1 MKQDLKPFYETAHKI
16 YQELLTVDN
25 IPYKKVF
32 NPSLLHEN
40 QFQNLLNVLAKIGL
54 IIQKVAFPEENEL
67 ITITG
72 IKKGK
77 ELANFTNW
85 LPSDTSVL
93 NRNRNEYYLLYLEY
107 DKKML
112 KPYSFQ
118 HKTKLNSETIY
129 ILSQVYSNSEIFSIL
144 LGINKGGRNFI
155 QKGNQS
161 FPPFFP
167 NDLLI
172 YDLTNLDGY
181 TTKHTRE
188 GFQELLDQI
197 KERYSEI
204 DESILS
210 RIGKNVTSKLGYDL
224 EDIKLPYFE
233 TYFRLNHFFPE
244 FEEILLDELY
254 FPQKI
259 ESQPRSEPMIEK
271 SSEVAVGE
279 VKSEIN
285 TNKLSNEKVGDEL
298 DEHRILFKYGLYFPT
313 IKDDHIEP
321 CFNVK
326 NVASVFADHIS
337 KLQEETGQMVGI
349 FGKWGRGK
357 TYFKKEVEGIFKNE
371 NSKYN
376 FTIIDFHAWK
386 YQDTPAI
393 WAYLYEC
400 LSDKYFGSEWF
411 CKSWRKLKLNFQR
424 EKSNIVKDLIFLG
437 VVWSLF
443 TGILSLFKSGNSSL
457 IGNLIDIIQNYWW
470 QTISGGTIISSLLKF
485 WRKEGTDARELL
497 KKYSKGISFNQ
508 HLGVQ
513 AEIEKELVILLK
525 TWIAEKNKERLILF
539 VDDIDRCSEKKIIE
553 IVDSLRVMLEHPEI
567 VKRVIVLVA
576 IDEEKLAM
584 AIRYKYREFYP
595 PTSDNSKILDDL
607 TREYMDKL
615 FISGIKLQALN
626 SDNVNEFISTLVAQ
640 DWKDI
645 TQNRLSPEEKTPK
658 EQVHLGRTELTIANE
673 KKEEAL
679 SESGESSL
687 TMNENAKNETY
698 LEELEASDVK
708 DMFREEFMELKEELT
723 PRQIRI
729 LYYRFQL
736 AKNLYIKLLDAEN
749 DQLITDGLKGLLKA
763 IHIKTVSKKDHF
775 VEDPIID
782 QIAEMVVGY

>member
-1 MKQDLKPFYETAHKI
+1 MNQDLKPFYETAHKI
-16 YQELLTVDN
+16 YQELLSGDN
-25 IPYKKVF
+25 IPFQRVF

-40 QFQNLLNVLAKIGL
+40 QFQALIDILVRLEFIIRRLNIESMTVSGFDKGNGFTEY
-54 IIQKVAFPEENEL
+54 QK
-67 ITITG
+67 
-72 IKKGK
+72 
-77 ELANFTNW
+77 W
-85 LPSDTSVL
+85 LPEDTSTL
-93 NRNRNEYYLLYLEY
+93 YPSRNEYYLLYLEY
-107 DKKML
+107 NKRNVASL
-112 KPYSFQ
+112 TFP
-118 HKTKLNSETIY
+118 HKTISNSDRIY
-129 ILSQVYSNSEIFSIL
+129 LLSQVLSNKEIFSIS
-144 LGINKGGRNFI
+144 LGINKGGKGFI
-155 QKGNQS
+155 GIRDQS
-161 FPPFFP
+161 FPLIAP
-167 NDLLI
+167 NRLLI
-172 YDLTNLDGY
+172 YDLTKLNGY
-181 TTKHTRE
+181 AEKHTRD
-188 GFQELLDQI
+188 GFQDLFNQATA
-197 KERYSEI
+197 KSSEI
-204 DESILS
+204 DVTILE
-210 RIGKNVTSKLGYDL
+210 RIGENVTSKLGYNL
-224 EDIKLPYFE
+224 EDIKLHYFE
-233 TYFRLNHFFPE
+233 TYFRLTHFFPK
-244 FEEILLDELY
+244 FEEFLLQELPIL
-254 FPQKI
+254 QKK
-259 ESQPRSEPMIEK
+259 ENQPHS
-271 SSEVAVGE
+271 GE
-279 VKSEIN
+279 VIKESSVYIDNQNKTERD
-285 TNKLSNEKVGDEL
+285 TNKLSIENIDGEIDEQ
-298 DEHRILFKYGLYFPT
+298 RILYKYGLFFST
-313 IKDDHIEP
+313 IKDDQIEP

-326 NVASVFADHIS
+326 KVASVFADHIS

-357 TYFKKEVEGIFKNE
+357 TYLKKEVEEIFKNE

-400 LSDKYFGSEWF
+400 LSDKYFGSERF
-411 CKSWRKLKLNFQR
+411 YKSWRKLKLNFQR
-424 EKSNIVKDLIFLG
+424 EKSNIIKDILFLG

-443 TGILSLFKSGNSSL
+443 TGVLSLFKSGNSSL

-525 TWIAEKNKERLILF
+525 TWIAEKSKERLILF

-553 IVDSLRVMLEHPEI
+553 IVDSLRVMLEHTEI

-576 IDEEKLAM
+576 IDEEKLDM

-595 PTSDNSKILDDL
+595 PTSDNSKILDVL

-626 SDNVNEFISTLVAQ
+626 SDNVNEFISTLVEQ

-645 TQNRLSPEEKTPK
+645 TQNRLSSEEKTPN
-658 EQVHLGRTELTIANE
+658 EQVHSGRTNLTIGNE

-679 SESGESSL
+679 IENVESSL
-687 TMNENAKNETY
+687 TTTVNTKNETY
-698 LEELEASDVK
+698 LEELDASDVK

-763 IHIKTVSKKDHF
+763 IHQKTISKKDHST
-775 VEDPIID
+775 EDPVID

>member
-1 MKQDLKPFYETAHKI
+1 MNQDLKPFYETAHKI
-16 YQELLTVDN
+16 YQELLSGDN
-25 IPYKKVF
+25 IQFQSVF

-40 QFQNLLNVLAKIGL
+40 QFQSL
-54 IIQKVAFPEENEL
+54 IDILVKLGFIINRLDIESMTVSGFDRGNGFTEYQK
-67 ITITG
+67 
-72 IKKGK
+72 
-77 ELANFTNW
+77 W
-85 LPSDTSVL
+85 LPEDTSTL
-93 NRNRNEYYLLYLEY
+93 YPSRNEYYLLYLEY
-107 DKKML
+107 YKRSVGSL
-112 KPYSFQ
+112 TFP
-118 HKTKLNSETIY
+118 HKTKSNSDKIY
-129 ILSQVYSNSEIFSIL
+129 LLSQVISNKEIFSIS
-144 LGINKGGRNFI
+144 LGINKGGKGFI
-155 QKGNQS
+155 NIRNQS
-161 FPPFFP
+161 FPLIAP
-167 NDLLI
+167 NQLLI
-172 YDLTNLDGY
+172 YDLTKLNGY
-181 TTKHTRE
+181 STKYTRE
-188 GFQELLDQI
+188 GFQDLFNQATA
-197 KERYSEI
+197 KYSEI
-204 DESILS
+204 DVNILE
-210 RIGKNVTSKLGYDL
+210 RTGENVTSKLGYNL

-233 TYFRLNHFFPE
+233 TYFRLTHFFPK
-244 FEEILLDELY
+244 FEELLLHELS
-254 FPQKI
+254 FPQTR
-259 ESQPRSEPMIEK
+259 ESQPQSEMSINK
-271 SSEVAVGE
+271 NFKNIRAG
-279 VKSEIN
+279 VKSKSDVNGSLAE
-285 TNKLSNEKVGDEL
+285 SASEEL
-298 DEHRILFKYGLYFPT
+298 GEHRTLFKYGLYFPT
-313 IKDDHIEP
+313 IKDDQIEP

-357 TYFKKEVEGIFKNE
+357 TYFKKEVEGIFKKE
-371 NSKYN
+371 NSKYD

-400 LSDKYFGSEWF
+400 LSDEYFGSQWF
-411 CKSWRKLKLNFQR
+411 IKNWRKFKLNFQR
-424 EKSNIVKDLIFLG
+424 EKSNIIKDILFLG
-437 VVWSLF
+437 IAFSLF
-443 TGILSLFKSGNSSL
+443 TSILSLFKSGNL
-457 IGNLIDIIQNYWW
+457 GLFGNLIDTIKNNWW

-485 WRKEGTDARELL
+485 WKREGTNAHELL

-525 TWIAEKNKERLILF
+525 TWIADKSKERLIFF

-553 IVDSLRVMLEHPEI
+553 IVDSLRVMLEHPAI

-626 SDNVNEFISTLVAQ
+626 NDNVNEFISTLVEQ

-645 TQNRLSPEEKTPK
+645 TQNRLFPEEETPK

-679 SESGESSL
+679 SESEESSL
-687 TMNENAKNETY
+687 TMNENAMNETY

>member
-1 MKQDLKPFYETAHKI
+1 MNVDLNPFYETAHKI
-16 YQELLTVDN
+16 NQELLLSDN
-25 IPYKKVF
+25 ISFKKVYIP
-32 NPSLLHEN
+32 NLLHEN
-40 QFQNLLNVLAKIGL
+40 QFKSL
-54 IIQKVAFPEENEL
+54 ISALSEVGIIIEKVTLPEENESAA
-67 ITITG
+67 ITG
-72 IKKGK
+72 FTKGK
-77 ELANFTNW
+77 EFTNFKNW
-85 LPSDTSVL
+85 IPKDTSVL
-93 NRNRNEYYLLYLEY
+93 NPNRNEYYLLFLRY
-107 DKKML
+107 KKQNIRNL
-112 KPYSFQ
+112 PFPYKS
-118 HKTKLNSETIY
+118 KENSNLAYY
-129 ILSQVYSNSEIFSIL
+129 IPKILSNSEIFNFSIQ
-144 LGINKGGRNFI
+144 INKRNGRVFEIN
-155 QKGNQS
+155 NQQFYS
-161 FPPFFP
+161 LMPDRLEVY
-167 NDLLI
+167 N
-172 YDLTNLDGY
+172 LTSLNGY
-181 TTKHTRE
+181 SSKLTRE
-188 GFQELLDQI
+188 GFQEILNNVTSGLD
-197 KERYSEI
+197 EI
-204 DESILS
+204 DENILS
-210 RIGKNVTSKLGYDL
+210 RIGENVTSQLGYNL

-233 TYFRLNHFFPE
+233 TYYKLTHFFPE
-244 FEEILLDELY
+244 FETLLLNELN
-254 FPQKI
+254 FPNRRKKQDKI
-259 ESQPRSEPMIEK
+259 ESSIKNIEP
-271 SSEVAVGE
+271 E
-279 VKSEIN
+279 VKSESDVNGLLTESISEEVN
-285 TNKLSNEKVGDEL
+285 
-298 DEHRILFKYGLYFPT
+298 EHRTLFKYGLYFPA
-313 IKDDHIEP
+313 IKDDQIEP
-321 CFNVK
+321 CFKVK
-326 NVASVFADHIS
+326 TVASVFADHIS

-357 TYFKKEVEGIFKNE
+357 TYFKKEVEGIFKKE
-371 NSKYN
+371 NSKYD

-400 LSDKYFGSEWF
+400 LSDEYFGSQWF
-411 CKSWRKLKLNFQR
+411 IKNWRKFKLNFQR
-424 EKSNIVKDLIFLG
+424 EKSNIIKDILFLG
-437 VVWSLF
+437 IAFSLF
-443 TGILSLFKSGNSSL
+443 TSILSLFKSGNL
-457 IGNLIDIIQNYWW
+457 GLFGNLIDTIKNNWW

-485 WRKEGTDARELL
+485 WKREGTNAHELL

-525 TWIAEKNKERLILF
+525 TWIADKSKERLIFF

-595 PTSDNSKILDDL
+595 PTSENYKILDDL

-626 SDNVNEFISTLVAQ
+626 SDNVNEFISTLVEQ

-645 TQNRLSPEEKTPK
+645 TQNRLSSEEKTPK
-658 EQVHLGRTELTIANE
+658 EQVHLGRTELEIDNE
-673 KKEEAL
+673 KKEEVL
-679 SESGESSL
+679 SENVESSH
-687 TMNENAKNETY
+687 TTTVNTKSETY

-749 DQLITDGLKGLLKA
+749 DQLITDGLKGLLRA

-775 VEDPIID
+775 IEDPVID

>member
-1 MKQDLKPFYETAHKI
+1 MNQDLKPFYETAHQV
-16 YQELLTVDN
+16 YLELQKADN
-25 IPYKKVF
+25 VPF
-32 NPSLLHEN
+32 NTLFKPNILHES
-40 QFQNLLNVLAKIGL
+40 QFLSLLNVLVKMGL
-54 IIQKVAFPEENEL
+54 AINRLDVDSL
-67 ITITG
+67 SVTG
-72 IKKGK
+72 IGKG
-77 ELANFTNW
+77 ESFANFKNW
-85 LPSDTSVL
+85 LPSDTSDL
-93 NRNRNEYYLLYLEY
+93 SPNRNEFFLLYLEY
-107 DKKML
+107 NRLNIRQYNLSYKS
-112 KPYSFQ
+112 KP
-118 HKTKLNSETIY
+118 KTDLVYYLSKL
-129 ILSQVYSNSEIFSIL
+129 LSNSEIFRLSL
-144 LGINKGGRNFI
+144 VINKGGRGVFDI
-155 QKGNQS
+155 GDQS
-161 FPPFFP
+161 F
-167 NDLLI
+167 LI
-172 YDLTNLDGY
+172 SAPSRLTIFDLTKLNGY
-181 TTKHTRE
+181 NSKFTRE
-188 GFQELLDQI
+188 GFQELLNQSTSGLD
-197 KERYSEI
+197 EI
-204 DESILS
+204 DEKILPG
-210 RIGKNVTSKLGYDL
+210 IGENVTSKLGYNL

-233 TYFRLNHFFPE
+233 TYYRLTHFFPE
-244 FEEILLDELY
+244 FEKLLIDELS
-254 FPQKI
+254 FPQER
-259 ESQPRSEPMIEK
+259 ESQPQSEISINEYLK
-271 SSEVAVGE
+271 NIRAE
-279 VKSEIN
+279 VKSESDVN
-285 TNKLSNEKVGDEL
+285 GSLTESVSEEV
-298 DEHRILFKYGLYFPT
+298 DEHRILFKYGLYFPA
-313 IKDDHIEP
+313 IKDDQIAP
-321 CFNVK
+321 CFKVK
-326 NVASVFADHIS
+326 TVASVFADHIS

-357 TYFKKEVEGIFKNE
+357 TYFKKEVEGIFKDE
-371 NSKYN
+371 NSKYD

-411 CKSWRKLKLNFQR
+411 YKSWRKLKLNFQR
-424 EKSNIVKDLIFLG
+424 EKSNIIKDLLFLG

-443 TGILSLFKSGNSSL
+443 TGVLSLFKSGNSSL

-525 TWIAEKNKERLILF
+525 TWIAEKSKERLILF

-626 SDNVNEFISTLVAQ
+626 SDNVNEFISTLVEQ

-645 TQNRLSPEEKTPK
+645 TQNRLSSEEKTPK
-658 EQVHLGRTELTIANE
+658 EQMHLGSTELTIANE

-679 SESGESSL
+679 SENMESSL
-687 TMNENAKNETY
+687 TTTENTKNEPY

-763 IHIKTVSKKDHF
+763 IHLKTVSKKDHF
-775 VEDPIID
+775 IEDPIID